1 MTITD
6 DMKSGQAHAAKRKG
20 FAYNYGVQ
28 AIIDMIM
35 CQRMVAE
42 RGAQV
47 VKLTF
52 LPMIRIAAEDPDEVM
67 RDYARLLERRERIR
81 FWNSPRE
88 RWRKNYGNFVRESE
102 WALLELRKYFTQGQY
117 EEIVVGTGAAFAYLD
132 SQKEIDYMNAG
143 ARKAKAKRDSRA
155 PGTVDEPGVLQ
166 RMLTNVLDPGRF
178 AGFLVGDSE
187 VTEIDPD
194 SGTAVMEVP
203 NCAWHS
209 CPDPASLPNPNALP
223 EQGCLLICKG
233 VFERVF
239 DGANGIKMEFDPHL
253 PEPSCT
259 IRISL

>member
-1 MTITD
+1 MTVAEKT
-6 DMKSGQAHAAKRKG
+6 KSAPASTARRKG
-20 FAYNYGVQ
+20 FAYNYGLQ
-28 AIIDMIM
+28 AIIDMWM
-35 CQRMVAE
+35 CERMVAE

-47 VKLTF
+47 VKLTY
-52 LPMIRIAAEDPDEVM
+52 LPMIRVAADDPDQVM
-67 RDYARLLERRERIR
+67 RDYARVLERRERIR

-117 EEIVVGTGAAFAYLD
+117 EEIVVGTGAAFARLD
-132 SQKEIDYMNAG
+132 SQKEIDFMNAG

-155 PGTVDEPGVLQ
+155 PGNPPGPGVLQ
-166 RMLTNVLDPGRF
+166 RTLSKVLDPGRF
-178 AGFLVGDSE
+178 AGFLVGESE
-187 VTEIDPD
+187 ISEIDVEA
-194 SGTAVMEVP
+194 GTSVMEVP

-209 CPDPASLPNPNALP
+209 CPDPASLPNPDALP

-239 DGANGIKMEFDPHL
+239 DGADGIKMEFDPHL

-259 IRISL
+259 IRISF